1 MQKTFKRS
9 VITLALLASAGGG
22 YVAARH
28 GVGEAHAAAT
38 PVAAIASA
46 APTPAMALPDF
57 ESIVNHYGPAV
68 VNVSVQGTVEQ
79 NGAVMSPFGPLDP
92 NDPMSQFF
100 KRFGPQFQIPHG
112 ERVVRGLGSGFIV
125 SPDGVILTNAHVV
138 DGADTVTV
146 KLTDKREFT
155 AEVVGIDKLS
165 DVAVL
170 RIDAKNLPTVPLGN
184 PADTHEG
191 EWVLAI
197 GSPFGF
203 ENSVTAGI
211 VSAKSRSLPNEG
223 YVPFIQTDV
232 AINPGNSGGPLL
244 NLKGEVVGINS
255 QIYSRSGGYQ
265 GISFAIPIDVAV
277 RVKDQLLA
285 DGHVTRGRIGVG
297 IQDLNQ
303 GLAESFGL
311 KSANGALVTQVEP
324 DSPGEKA
331 GLKAGDVILKFNGE
345 AVANSGELPPRV
357 AVMKPGTET
366 SIEVWRDGK
375 AKDLDVTI
383 GKLEAKDDVA
393 SADDNKLD
401 QARLGVAVRP
411 LTDQEREQAH
421 LDGGL
426 VVGQVGG
433 AAAKAGIQ
441 PGDVVL
447 SVNGKPVNSVAAL
460 RAQVAKSGKHM
471 ALLIQRNDARIF
483 VPIDLG

>member
-1 MQKTFKRS
+1 MTAKTFKHS
-9 VITLALLASAGGG
+9 VITLVVLASAGGG
-22 YVAARH
+22 YMAARH
-28 GVGEAHAAAT
+28 GVGEAHAAA
-38 PVAAIASA
+38 PLSAVATT
-46 APTPAMALPDF
+46 APAPAMTLPDF
-57 ESIVNHYGPAV
+57 ESIVDRYGPAV
-68 VNVSVQGTVEQ
+68 VNVSVQGTVDQ
-79 NGAVMSPFGPLDP
+79 AGGVMSPFGPLDP
-92 NDPMSQFF
+92 NDPMAPFF
-100 KRFGPQFQIPHG
+100 KRFGPQFQSPQG
-112 ERVVRGLGSGFIV
+112 ERVVRGQGSGFII
-125 SPDGVILTNAHVV
+125 DAGGVILTNAHVV

-155 AEVVGIDKLS
+155 AEVVGIDKLT

-170 RIDAKNLPTVPLGN
+170 RIDASDLPTVPLGN
-184 PADTHEG
+184 PGDTREG

-277 RVKDQLLA
+277 QVKDQLLA

-303 GLAESFGL
+303 ALAESFGL
-311 KSANGALVTQVEP
+311 KSANGALVTQVEA
-324 DSPGEKA
+324 DGPGEKA
-331 GLKAGDVILKFNGE
+331 GIKAGDVILSFDGQP
-345 AVANSGELPPRV
+345 VANSGELPPRV
-357 AVMKPGTET
+357 AVIKPGTDAR
-366 SIEVWRDGK
+366 IEVWRDGK
-375 AKDLDVTI
+375 ARTLEVTV
-383 GKLEAKDDVA
+383 GKLDARDAVA
-393 SADDNKLD
+393 SVDEDKLD
-401 QARLGVAVRP
+401 QAKLGVAVRP
-411 LTDQEREQAH
+411 LTEQERQQAKV
-421 LDGGL
+421 DSGL
-426 VVGQVGG
+426 VVGQVAG

-447 SVNGKPVNSVAAL
+447 SVNGTPVDSVEAL
-460 RAQVAKSGKHM
+460 RAQVAKSGKHL
-471 ALLIQRNDARIF
+471 ALLIQRNEARIF
-483 VPIDLG
+483 VPIELG

>member
-1 MQKTFKRS
+1 MQSKTFKAS
-9 VITLALLASAGGG
+9 VIALALTASAGGG

-28 GVGEAHAAAT
+28 GVGEAHAAA
-38 PVAAIASA
+38 PAAAVASA
-46 APTPAMALPDF
+46 TPTPALALPDF
-57 ESIVNHYGPAV
+57 KSIVDRYGPAV
-68 VNVSVQGTVEQ
+68 VNVSVEGTVEQ
-79 NGAVMSPFGPLDP
+79 RGGVMTPFGPMDP
-92 NDPMSQFF
+92 DDPMSQFF
-100 KRFGPQFQIPHG
+100 KRFGPRIQAPQG
-112 ERVVRGLGSGFIV
+112 EHVVRGEGSGFII
-125 SPDGVILTNAHVV
+125 SEDGVILTNAHVV
-138 DGADTVTV
+138 DGADKVTV

-155 AEVVGIDKLS
+155 AKVVGIDKLT

-170 RIDAKNLPTVPLGN
+170 RIDASGLPTVPLGN
-184 PADTHEG
+184 PADTREG
-191 EWVLAI
+191 EWVMAI

-244 NLKGEVVGINS
+244 NLNGEVVGINS

-297 IQDLNQ
+297 IQDMNQ
-303 GLAESFGL
+303 SLAESFGL
-311 KSANGALVTQVEP
+311 SSANGALVTQVEP
-324 DSPGEKA
+324 GSPGEKA

-345 AVANSGELPPRV
+345 PVTDSGELPPRV
-357 AVMKPGTET
+357 AVVKPGTDTRME
-366 SIEVWRDGK
+366 IWRDGK
-375 AKDLDVTI
+375 AKTLDITV
-383 GKLEAKDDVA
+383 GKLDAKDAVA
-393 SADDNKLD
+393 GVDDDALD
-401 QARLGVAVRP
+401 QAKLGVAVRP
-411 LTDQEREQAH
+411 LTEQERQQAQ

-426 VVGQVGG
+426 VVGQVAG

-447 SVNGKPVNSVAAL
+447 SVNGKPVDSVAGL
-460 RAQVAKSGKHM
+460 RAQVAKSGKHL
-471 ALLIQRNDARIF
+471 ALLIQRNNARIF